1 MSKTADSKAV
11 RKKPTWSNVKKA
23 LADYDRPK
31 LIALISDLYA
41 SNPANKIFLHAR
53 FGTGEEALEPYL
65 KIIEDSL
72 YPDVHKN
79 KPIQIAK
86 GKKAITDYTRAVG
99 DPKGILEL
107 MLCFVEKGA
116 NFTASYGDIDSE
128 FYLALERM
136 YDNALKLLLTMDEQ
150 TIAEYRDRFGAVV
163 TSTSGIGWGFHDKLG
178 QLFNTA
184 FPTKTLTKNKAAR

>member
-1 MSKTADSKAV
+1 MSKTADSTASQ
-11 RKKPTWSNVKKA
+11 KKPTWSDVKKS

-31 LIALISDLYA
+31 LLGLIADLYA

-53 FGTGEEALEPYL
+53 FGSGEDALKPYL

-107 MLCFVEKGA
+107 MLSFVENGA
-116 NFTASYGDIDSE
+116 NFTASYGDIDSG

-136 YDNALKLLLTMDEQ
+136 YDNALDLLLTMDDQ
-150 TIAEYRDRFGAVV
+150 TIAEYRERFEDVV
-163 TSTSGIGWGFHDKLG
+163 ESTSGIGWGFHDMLG

-184 FPTKTLTKNKAAR
+184 FPDETPTKNKAAR